1 MEKLLVTP
9 TVIAQNRVFLR
20 ADLNVPLAPA
30 HFSIADDYRLRAL
43 LPTLRLL
50 VQNAASVI
58 IATHLGKPDPDHPDE
73 ALSTKHLLA
82 WFTKNHFSVSFASSA
97 AQARELIAA
106 GHSLIL
112 LENLRFFKGEQEPST
127 TFAAELATLADVY
140 VNDAFGTLHR
150 SDASIALLPLYFPRE
165 KRFYGYC
172 IAHEIKALN
181 TLRQGPV
188 KPFVAL
194 IGGNKLTTKLP
205 LIQQLIT
212 APPTARVT
220 AVLLGGLLGLDLESS
235 APDLLKLAREN
246 GVSVLT
252 PIDYLK
258 SAPTLPPLTGRRSEL
273 KSCISASSEGA
284 ESVSYPID
292 IGPQTIA
299 LFTPYLA
306 QAQTIFANGT
316 MGKYEEKAGQ
326 TGTNAMLAVVGNNA
340 GFTVIG
346 GGDCGAAAAQCGVAE
361 KVSFVSTGGGAT
373 LAFIA
378 SKEPWHDLPGL
389 KALITVA

>member
-9 TVIAQNRVFLR
+9 AVIAHKRVFLR
-20 ADLNVPLAPA
+20 ADLNVPLALA
-30 HFSIADDYRLRAL
+30 GASIVDDHRLQAL
-43 LPTLRLL
+43 VPTLRLL
-50 VQNAASVI
+50 VQNAACVV
-58 IATHLGKPDPDHPDE
+58 IATHLGKPDPSQPDE
-73 ALSTKHLLA
+73 ALSTKHLLP
-82 WFTKNHFSVSFASSA
+82 WLKKNHFTVSFATSPA
-97 AQARELIAA
+97 HARALIAR
-106 GHSLIL
+106 GDSLIL

-172 IAHEIKALN
+172 IAQEIKAL
-181 TLRQGPV
+181 TALRKAPG

-194 IGGNKLTTKLP
+194 IGGNKIATKLP
-205 LIQQLIT
+205 LIEQLIT

-220 AVLLGGLLGLDLESS
+220 QVLLGGLLGLDLESS
-235 APDLLKLAREN
+235 APDLPKLAREK
-246 GVSVLT
+246 GVSLLKPV
-252 PIDYLK
+252 DYLK
-258 SAPTLPPLTGRRSEL
+258 SAPALPPLTGRRSGL
-273 KSCISASSEGA
+273 KPCISTSSGGA
-284 ESVSYPID
+284 KSVSYPID

-299 LFTPYLA
+299 LFTPCLA
-306 QAQTIFANGT
+306 KAQTIFANGT

-326 TGTNAMLAVVGNNA
+326 AGTNAMLAIIGNNA

-378 SKEPWHDLPGL
+378 SNEPWHDLPGL